1 LNPRQRR
8 GALLIAVAAIG
19 AIAVFVMVANYVGD
33 VRSQVGP
40 MARAVQLTTDLD
52 ANQLVTEDMLGS
64 VEVPERWLNSAA
76 VNDVS
81 QVVGLVTPV
90 ALSSG
95 VVLQEGMLQ
104 LPPEIEAGQR
114 EISILVDAE
123 TGVAGR
129 IGPGSVVDIVAT
141 FSGGE
146 DVPNQAFVMIQNAR
160 ILEVGIPTTEAG
172 EDGEGAFQQS
182 EVVPVTFAL
191 TDAESLRLAYV
202 ESFAQRVRLVLKSPT
217 DDRILDD
224 DERLY
229 QPDLGA
235 LPEAETGLPA
245 EPPPPP
251 PEVPLPPPVPEDEP
265 DDEPDDDEPADE
277 PDDEPDEDD
286 ADEDDEDD
294 ADQDEDNG

>member
-52 ANQLVTEDMLGS
+52 ANQLVTEEMLSS
-64 VEVPERWLNSAA
+64 VEVPERWLNSGA

-146 DVPNQAFVMIQNAR
+146 EVPDQAFVMIQNAR

-217 DDRILDD
+217 DDQVLDD

-245 EPPPPP
+245 APPPPP
-251 PEVPLPPPVPEDEP
+251 PEVPLPPPAPEEEP
-265 DDEPDDDEPADE
+265 DDRPGEDAPVEDGDEGDDADG
-277 PDDEPDEDD
+277 DDADGDDAAEDEDD
-286 ADEDDEDD
+286 
-294 ADQDEDNG
+294 G